1 MKLIKT
7 VGKRKIIC
15 ELSDDLAKR
24 MLEKHDTYK
33 VYEETKKETKEE
45 TKTPVHKPVT
55 KPNPR
60 KR

>member
-33 VYEETKKETKEE
+33 VYEESKEE